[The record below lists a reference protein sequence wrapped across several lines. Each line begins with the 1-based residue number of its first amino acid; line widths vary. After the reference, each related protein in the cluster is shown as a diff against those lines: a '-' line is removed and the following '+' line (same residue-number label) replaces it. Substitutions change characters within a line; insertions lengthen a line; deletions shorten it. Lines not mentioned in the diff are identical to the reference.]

1 MEVRVLIFA
10 DEATSQKLY
19 TMLKDDDIRIV
30 YRLYDENEVLDQISK
45 TRPDIVL
52 ISSNNINLLLRVCQ
66 QVYLLRPRSTP
77 VVIIDDYNQEII
89 GKIIQT
95 GVNYIL
101 PLQIDN
107 YTLVAQLKGIYTN
120 ESTRLMALESSSI
133 TNWKS
138 KVITVFSSKG
148 GVGCTTVATNLAIK
162 LAQKKRKVAILDFDI
177 EFGEVAFIM
186 RVETRN
192 TIAELLQEQPSPN
205 ADTIRKYM
213 VVHSSGVNVLAAPS
227 SPEYV
232 EHISVSQTEK
242 IISAIRTHYDYVII
256 DTNVGFS
263 GINLSCFDASSMIL
277 YVTGMDL
284 ATLRRTKMGLSILNS
299 LIGNEK
305 VHLLVGKEEP
315 SRVKIRDVSKAL
327 EFPLWKSIPFDQK
340 LALEAIN
347 QGRPMVLESPL
358 SKVSRVYQDIANE
371 IDESDTPKE
380 DKDKAVGFSV
390 FSKKESIKR

>member
-52 ISSNNINLLLRVCQ
+52 VSSNNTNLLLRVCQ
-66 QVYLLRPRSTP
+66 QIYLLRPRSTP
-77 VVIIDDYNQEII
+77 VAIIDDYNQEII

-120 ESTRLMALESSSI
+120 ESTRLMALESTSI

-162 LAQKKRKVAILDFDI
+162 LAQKKRKVAILDFDV

-186 RVETRN
+186 RVDTKN

-205 ADTIRKYM
+205 ADAIRKYM
-213 VVHSSGVNVLAAPS
+213 VVHSSGVNILAAPS
-227 SPEYV
+227 SPEYA
-232 EHISVSQTEK
+232 EHISASQTEK
-242 IISAIRTHYDYVII
+242 IISAIRTHYDYVIV
-256 DTNVGFS
+256 DTSVGFN

-299 LIGNEK
+299 LVGNEK
-305 VHLLVGKEEP
+305 IHLLVGKEEP
-315 SRVKIRDVSKAL
+315 SRVKIRDVSRAL

-358 SKVSRVYQDIANE
+358 SKVSRVYQDMANE

-380 DKDKAVGFSV
+380 EKEKAVGFNL
-390 FSKKESIKR
+390 FSRKKV

>member
-10 DEATSQKLY
+10 DEATSQKLF

-30 YRLYDENEVLDQISK
+30 YRLYDENEVLDQITK

-52 ISSNNINLLLRVCQ
+52 ISSNNTNLLLRVCQ

-77 VVIIDDYNQEII
+77 VAIIDDYNQEII

-101 PLQIDN
+101 PLQMDS
-107 YTLVAQLKGIYTN
+107 YTLLTQIKGIFNN
-120 ESTRLMALESSSI
+120 ESTRLMALESTSI

-227 SPEYV
+227 SPEYA

-305 VHLLVGKEEP
+305 IHLLVGKEEP

-380 DKDKAVGFSV
+380 DKGKAVGFSI
-390 FSKKESIKR
+390 FSKKKA